1 MPPKIRCQPRYFPQ
15 RGHEDTVAHDGRK
28 DGRYFV
34 VGAGHCGNGVFTDPI
49 VANKQTD
56 GFSGYHKRSTKRW
69 GGVGGVEDI
78 WASFCDELHQ
88 DGCHPTIRLPDGWDA
103 PVPVV
108 RGCPPASAPAHPA
121 PAAAPAPAAVPAAE
135 PPSVS
140 ISAPRTPRASTSG
153 SGNTWASPFFVRSST
168 SPSPLRPPPPHYHAM
183 APAPS
188 TSGSP
193 RPRTALKPGGNVFSA
208 SAGSSLL
215 SAFGSTSSSSSLSS
229 SSQTSSAT
237 RTPKKS
243 AQSRVQSS
251 PNGGYDT
258 DYFYDDD
265 SDDETQARRWAVRG
279 LEELFTNVDEALDA
293 LRQNIDRLKYME
305 VRSSTNL
312 GKLRRF
318 AAM

>member
-1 MPPKIRCQPRYFPQ
+1 MPPKTRCQPRYFPQ
-15 RGHEDTVAHDGRK
+15 RGHEDTIAHDGRK

-56 GFSGYHKRSTKRW
+56 GFSGYHKRATKRW
-69 GGVGGVEDI
+69 TGVGGVEDI

-88 DGCHPTIRLPDGWDA
+88 EGCHPTTRLPNGWDA

-108 RGCPPASAPAHPA
+108 RGCPAPAPA
-121 PAAAPAPAAVPAAE
+121 PAAAAAVPAAE

-140 ISAPRTPRASTSG
+140 ISAPRTPRASTTSG
-153 SGNTWASPFFVRSST
+153 SGNTWASPLFVRSSA
-168 SPSPLRPPPPHYHAM
+168 SPSPLRQPPPHYHAM

-188 TSGSP
+188 ASGSP
-193 RPRTALKPGGNVFSA
+193 RPRTALNPGGNVFSA
-208 SAGSSLL
+208 SAGSSML

-229 SSQTSSAT
+229 SSQSSSAT
-237 RTPKKS
+237 RTPKKPT
-243 AQSRVQSS
+243 QSRVQSS

-265 SDDETQARRWAVRG
+265 SDDEKQPRRWAVRG
-279 LEELFTNVDEALDA
+279 LDELFDNVDEAFDA
-293 LRQNIDRLKYME
+293 LRQSLHCLKYME

-312 GKLRRF
+312 AKLRRF
-318 AAM
+318 AAS